1 MTSSSI
7 TDPHRRLA
15 GIHGR
20 RLLTPDGL
28 TPGQLRFEG
37 AHIAAF
43 ETRTDAA
50 SDPMLDA
57 GDLLV
62 LPGIV
67 DLHGDAFERTVMP
80 RPGVTFPY
88 ANALHEVDR
97 QLLANGITTE
107 FHGVT
112 LSWEGGLRGEA
123 YAERMFDALLAAE
136 HTLGAHHY
144 VHLRFETH
152 HLAGVERAI
161 EWIAAGRVRF
171 LALNDHLPSMVRR
184 LGDARKLLQYAERA
198 ECDID
203 AYEAR
208 IRRAQEG
215 SADVPAA
222 MRRLTA
228 AAREHG
234 LHIASHDD
242 PDDAVRHYHHDLGCH
257 VAEFPLTEAVAR
269 TAHAQ
274 GDVTVFGAPNV
285 VRGRSHTTAPNA
297 TAMIRAG
304 LCDILTSDYY
314 YPAPMLAA
322 LQLAQQHV
330 LPLAQAW
337 ALVSAHPAQ
346 AAGLTDRGHL
356 APGALADVIL
366 VDDSVPGMPRVC
378 ATIVNGCLHY
388 ASRPWPMM
396 SASKAVIALSGAT
409 AETSTATATTTAPV
423 SAAQTLTPA

>member
-7 TDPHRRLA
+7 TDPNRRLA
-15 GIHGR
+15 GVCGSR
-20 RLLTPDGL
+20 MLTPDGL
-28 TPGQLRFEG
+28 TPGHVRFEG
-37 AHIAAF
+37 ARIAALD
-43 ETRTDAA
+43 TRTNFSGDRV
-50 SDPMLDA
+50 LDA
-57 GDLLV
+57 GDLLI

-67 DLHGDAFERTVMP
+67 YLHGDAFERTVMP

-123 YAERMFDALLAAE
+123 YAERMFDALLAAR

-152 HLAGVERAI
+152 HLAGVDRAI
-161 EWIAAGRVRF
+161 EWIVAGRVRF

-184 LGDARKLLQYAERA
+184 LGDPRKLLQYAERA

-203 AYEAR
+203 TYEAR
-208 IRRAQEG
+208 IRDAQAG
-215 SADVPAA
+215 SARVPEA
-222 MRRLTA
+222 MRRLTGATLA
-228 AAREHG
+228 AG
-234 LHIASHDD
+234 LRIASHDD
-242 PDDAVRHYHHDLGCH
+242 PDDAVRHYHHELGCR

-314 YPAPMLAA
+314 YPAPLLAA
-322 LQLAQQHV
+322 LQLAQQHI
-330 LPLAQAW
+330 LPLQQAW
-337 ALVSAHPAQ
+337 ALVSSNPAQ
-346 AAGLTDRGHL
+346 AAGLSDRGHL
-356 APGALADVIL
+356 TPGALADVIL

-378 ATIVNGCLHY
+378 ATIVNGGLHY
-388 ASRPWPMM
+388 ASRAWSMTAA
-396 SASKAVIALSGAT
+396 SA
-409 AETSTATATTTAPV
+409 PH
-423 SAAQTLTPA
+423 TLMPA

>member
-1 MTSSSI
+1 MTSSSLV
-7 TDPHRRLA
+7 DSHPRLA
-15 GIHGR
+15 GLRGNRI
-20 RLLTPDGL
+20 LTPTGVMA
-28 TPGQLRFEG
+28 GHLRFAG
-37 AHIAAF
+37 AHISALEPHPDGAA
-43 ETRTDAA
+43 EGL
-50 SDPMLDA
+50 LDA

-136 HTLGAHHY
+136 HLLGAHHY

-152 HLAGVERAI
+152 HLAGVDRAI

-203 AYEAR
+203 TYEAR
-208 IRRAQEG
+208 VRRAQEG
-215 SADVPAA
+215 SAHVPDA

-228 AAREHG
+228 AAHASG
-234 LHIASHDD
+234 LRIASHDD
-242 PDDAVRHYHHDLGCH
+242 PDDAMRHYHHDLGCH

-314 YPAPMLAA
+314 YPAPLLAA

-346 AAGLTDRGHL
+346 AAGLSDRGQL
-356 APGALADVIL
+356 IAGGLADVIL
-366 VDDSVPGMPRVC
+366 VDDSVPGMPRVS
-378 ATIVNGCLHY
+378 ATIVNGRLHY
-388 ASRPWPMM
+388 ASRPWPIGQE
-396 SASKAVIALSGAT
+396 IAA
-409 AETSTATATTTAPV
+409 A
-423 SAAQTLTPA
+423 SAAAPHALTPA

>member
-7 TDPHRRLA
+7 TDPNRRLA
-15 GIHGR
+15 GVCGSR
-20 RLLTPDGL
+20 MLTPDGL
-28 TPGQLRFEG
+28 TPGHVRFEG
-37 AHIAAF
+37 ARIAALD
-43 ETRTDAA
+43 TRTDF
-50 SDPMLDA
+50 SGDRVLDA
-57 GDLLV
+57 GDLLI

-123 YAERMFDALLAAE
+123 YAERMFGALLAAR
-136 HTLGAHHY
+136 HTLGAHHC

-152 HLAGVERAI
+152 HLAGVDRAI
-161 EWIAAGRVRF
+161 EWIGAGRVRF

-184 LGDARKLLQYAERA
+184 LGDPRKLLQYAERA

-203 AYEAR
+203 TYEAR
-208 IRRAQEG
+208 IRDAQAG
-215 SADVPAA
+215 SARVPDA
-222 MRRLTA
+222 MRRLTGA
-228 AAREHG
+228 ALAAG
-234 LHIASHDD
+234 LRIASHDD
-242 PDDAVRHYHHDLGCH
+242 PDDDVRHYHHGLGCR

-314 YPAPMLAA
+314 YPAPLLAA
-322 LQLAQQHV
+322 LQLAQQHI
-330 LPLAQAW
+330 LPLQQAW
-337 ALVSAHPAQ
+337 ALVSSNPAQ
-346 AAGLTDRGHL
+346 AAGLSDRGHL
-356 APGALADVIL
+356 TPGALADVIL

-378 ATIVNGCLHY
+378 ATIVNGGLHY
-388 ASRPWPMM
+388 ASRAWSMTV
-396 SASKAVIALSGAT
+396 AST
-409 AETSTATATTTAPV
+409 P
-423 SAAQTLTPA
+423 QTLILA